1 MTLAIFDLDNTLI
14 SDDSDHQWGEFLI
27 AKQLVDAEA
36 FKIANDQFYEDYK
49 AGCLDIVK
57 YQEFAHAPLTKY
69 SQQEL
74 AELHQQFMQ
83 EVIEPLIL
91 PKAVA
96 LIDQHRQQ
104 GHTLLII
111 TATNLF
117 VTGPIAERL
126 GIPNILATEGEII
139 DGRYTGKMQG
149 TPCFQAGKITRLDQW
164 LSERDEATADAY
176 FYSDSHNDLPLL
188 EQVDNPVAVDP
199 DETLRATAEQRG
211 WKIISLRDQQ

>member
-14 SDDSDHQWGEFLI
+14 ADDSDHQWGEFLI
-27 AKQLVDAEA
+27 ANKLVDVDA
-36 FKIANDQFYEDYK
+36 FKIANDQFFEDYK

-69 SQQEL
+69 SQDEL
-74 AELHQQFMQ
+74 AALHQQFMA

-91 PKAVA
+91 PKAEA
-96 LIDQHRQQ
+96 LIEHHRQQ

-117 VTGPIAERL
+117 VTGPIAKRL
-126 GIPNILATEGEII
+126 GIDNILATEGEIKE
-139 DGRYTGKMQG
+139 GRYTGKMQG
-149 TPCFQAGKITRLDQW
+149 VPCFQAGKISRLDDW
-164 LSERDEATADAY
+164 LSERDEETAGAY

-188 EQVDNPVAVDP
+188 EQVDKPIVVDP
-199 DETLRATAEQRG
+199 DDTLRATAEDRH
-211 WKIISLRDQQ
+211 WEIISLR